1 MRHCLKE
8 NSNSFLAMLL
18 SSKRPILLGFL
29 FKIGLNLGDGGG
41 IVFLFFLFFPFFF
54 FERRITN
61 LDLVAAGGG
70 KDMSKI
76 HCMKGKDAKE
86 QTTTE

>member
-41 IVFLFFLFFPFFF
+41 IVFLFFLFFPFFCF
-54 FERRITN
+54 LFVYFLRQIA
-61 LDLVAAGGG
+61 LAGLAG
-70 KDMSKI
+70 I
-76 HCMKGKDAKE
+76 
-86 QTTTE
+86 